1 MEHAVYLCAWS
12 RSRDGYGL
20 WVISRPKLCANG
32 RTYPEAEERLIRAIQ
47 DAGGAMH
54 AVLEFD
60 PPLPKSTLE
69 AKYAKPEIYLICGD
83 DRFETDAATWCPFE
97 SAVEVDERL
106 KGIDAFFQS
115 PVCRKCK
122 YASSPRSDKP
132 LSLSYAPSRYDGA
145 FGHVGDFGTTTLQLF
160 SEEFLGLLT
169 PEERQY
175 LELRPVI
182 RKGRARMFYELL
194 GPAGPPLV
202 AVAGMKISGWR
213 CSQCEHRAWGYW
225 VKGFSIRSFVAA
237 SDLPPFLR
245 GVFTVGIPPEIHL
258 AVTIERW
265 KALVGQKGT
274 RGFVSNLL
282 GVVPEHEVVR
292 IPELQTYE
300 ERLRKRDGSEKK
312 GLDLRPFDP
321 RSTQ

>member
-1 MEHAVYLCAWS
+1 MEHTVYLCAWS

-20 WVISRPKLCANG
+20 WVISRPKLRANG

-54 AVLEFD
+54 AVLEFA

-69 AKYAKPEIYLICGD
+69 TKYAKPEIYLIGGD
-83 DRFETDAATWCPFE
+83 DRFETDAATWCPSE
-97 SAVEVDERL
+97 SAAEVDEGL
-106 KGIDAFFQS
+106 KSVDAFFQS

-122 YASSPRSDKP
+122 YASSPRSDKQ
-132 LSLSYAPSRYDGA
+132 LTLTYAPPRYDGA
-145 FGHVGDFGTTTLQLF
+145 FGFVGHFGRTTLQLF

-182 RKGRARMFYELL
+182 RKGRARKFYELL

-202 AVAGMKISGWR
+202 AVARMKISGWR
-213 CSQCEHRAWGYW
+213 CSRCGHRTWGYW
-225 VKGFSIRSFVAA
+225 VEGFSIRTFVAA
-237 SDLPPFLR
+237 SDLPTFLR
-245 GVFTVGIPPEIHL
+245 GVFTIGIPPEIHL
-258 AVTIERW
+258 TVTSERW
-265 KALVGQKGT
+265 KTLVGQKGT
-274 RGFVSNLL
+274 RGLVSNLL

-292 IPELQTYE
+292 DPKLQTYE
-300 ERLRKRDGSEKK
+300 ERLQEGV
-312 GLDLRPFDP
+312 DL
-321 RSTQ
+321 

>member
-12 RSRDGYGL
+12 RSGDGYSL
-20 WVISRPKLCANG
+20 WVVSRPKLRANG

-69 AKYAKPEIYLICGD
+69 AKYAKPEIYLIGGD
-83 DRFETDAATWCPFE
+83 DRFETDAAKGRPFE
-97 SAVEVDERL
+97 SAAEVDERL
-106 KGIDAFFQS
+106 RGVDVFFQS
-115 PVCRKCK
+115 PVCRKYK

-132 LSLSYAPSRYDGA
+132 LSLNYAPGRYDGA
-145 FGHVGDFGTTTLQLF
+145 FGHVGHFGTTTLQLF
-160 SEEFLGLLT
+160 SEEFVGLLT
-169 PEERQY
+169 PEERQH

-182 RKGRARMFYELL
+182 RKGRARRFYELL

-213 CSQCEHRAWGYW
+213 CSQCGHRAWGYF
-225 VKGFSIRSFVAA
+225 VKDLSIRTFVAA
-237 SDLPPFLR
+237 SDLPSLLR

-258 AVTIERW
+258 AVTRERW
-265 KALVGQKGT
+265 RGLVGQKGT
-274 RGFVSNLL
+274 RGLVSQQL
-282 GVVPEHEVVR
+282 GVVPEHDVVR
-292 IPELQTYE
+292 IPELQTYD
-300 ERLRKRDGSEKK
+300 ERLGESVAPEKN
-312 GLDLRPFDP
+312 F
-321 RSTQ
+321 